1 MVSAPSTAAVS
12 VGTAITAA
20 SRQRTR
26 QLARANR
33 DRAEAG
39 FLGCGWVARTM
50 LAAGGA
56 PGGVWVVRGAPALP
70 CSPACRSG
78 RDRSLP
84 GDGLRTRAR
93 RVPSAVA
100 RSASSR

>member
-56 PGGVWVVRGAPALP
+56 PGGVWVAPALP
-70 CSPACRSG
+70 CPPVVR
-78 RDRSLP
+78 RVLP
-84 GDGLRTRAR
+84 GQGLPGGGLRTRAR
-93 RVPSAVA
+93 RVLSAVA

>member
-20 SRQRTR
+20 SRHRTR

-39 FLGCGWVARTM
+39 FFGCGWVARTM

-56 PGGVWVVRGAPALP
+56 PGGVWLAAALACPPA
-70 CSPACRSG
+70 CSPVVTGAC
-78 RDRSLP
+78 P
-84 GDGLRTRAR
+84 GMAGLRTRAR

-100 RSASSR
+100 RRASPR

>member
-33 DRAEAG
+33 DRAEPA

-56 PGGVWVVRGAPALP
+56 PGGVWARPGAPLFP
-70 CSPACRSG
+70 GLSSG
-78 RDRSLP
+78 P
-84 GDGLRTRAR
+84 
-93 RVPSAVA
+93 
-100 RSASSR
+100 